1 MNYQIEKLLNNDKI
15 KCHEIRATMYSGHH
29 LLLHFFITQ
38 PDIVDALPQFKIGYE
53 TYGVS
58 AKDLVSDN
66 NKPLEQLI
74 RDFGLLDSSNTVH
87 SIFNFGKE
95 TTKNE
100 WTGEQAELLTHH
112 GAESPLS
119 PNSSD
124 NIAMNKN
131 LRHVSE
137 MADNSIYA
145 GEDVITKRNYLAEKD
160 STLMTIDPIVDTSVE
175 NDDKKTHSIW
185 TSSTHFSKFQHCSNE
200 DLLELFKKYKGYIDM
215 EIPANLDTESRLN
228 IEMEDLFGTS
238 FDVVRLQNKFLN
250 DQVTEDHF

>member
-1 MNYQIEKLLNNDKI
+1 MNYQIEKLLGNDKI

-29 LLLHFFITQ
+29 LLLHFFIIQ
-38 PDIVDALPQFKIGYE
+38 PDIVDALPKFKIGYE

-66 NKPLEQLI
+66 NKPLEELI
-74 RDFGLLDSSNTVH
+74 RDYELLTASDTVH
-87 SIFNFGKE
+87 SIFNFGKT

-100 WTGEQAELLTHH
+100 WTGEQAELLTHN
-112 GAESPLS
+112 GVESSLS
-119 PNSSD
+119 PNSSE
-124 NIAMNKN
+124 NVAVNKN

-137 MADNSIYA
+137 MADNSIYG
-145 GEDVITKRNYLAEKD
+145 GEDVISRPNYLAEKD
-160 STLMTIDPIVDTSVE
+160 SSLMTIDPIVETSE
-175 NDDKKTHSIW
+175 SEDKKIHSIW
-185 TSSTHFSKFQHCSNE
+185 TSSIHFSKFQHCSNE
-200 DLLELFKKYKGYIDM
+200 DMLELFKKYKGYIDM
-215 EIPANLDTESRLN
+215 DIPANLDTESRMN